1 MEFYSNIIHF
11 GAVSYA
17 RDKDTSKS
25 LLHPALALLP
35 FVFRR
40 KGNGIAKYISSL
52 CPIKTCLFLN
62 FYIQTKPLKSV
73 LYSHQ
78 QKKKKKPH
86 QRFFKHSPK
95 PVHTHCQGPA
105 HYFRGPNPPAR
116 WGARKRSRR
125 TATTT
130 LAWPPTCHPHRRASR
145 RPVQRS
151 RAESRQTHPH
161 RRRSLIGSSHT
172 HEPSLR
178 AARCIYP
185 RAQARVRAG
194 RLHHF
199 SQLDPRTPPP
209 GEEKHGEGAVLREG
223 GVEEG
228 EVDEGGGR
236 EAGEVHTGERGRRV
250 EVDAQECR
258 PAALRQELQASV
270 DQLPPGRP
278 QEGEHLAPGGGHHP
292 QPPRHTRQQVVPSY
306 FAPPLLQSAWFI
318 YLYTH
323 DRFGISPFC
332 FDTNHTKLRF
342 EKELG
347 NEAPES

>member
-78 QKKKKKPH
+78 QKKKNKTPPTFLQTQPKTRSHTLSGTSSLLPWTQPPRAVGRTETLETDGDDDPCVASH
-86 QRFFKHSPK
+86 VSP
-95 PVHTHCQGPA
+95 PPPRVASPRAAQPSRESTDPPPPSPQFNWQLTHARAVTPRCTLHISESPSARQGRQAPP
-105 HYFRGPNPPAR
+105 FLPAR
-116 WGARKRSRR
+116 PA
-125 TATTT
+125 
-130 LAWPPTCHPHRRASR
+130 
-145 RPVQRS
+145 
-151 RAESRQTHPH
+151 
-161 RRRSLIGSSHT
+161 
-172 HEPSLR
+172 
-178 AARCIYP
+178 
-185 RAQARVRAG
+185 
-194 RLHHF
+194 
-199 SQLDPRTPPP
+199 TPPP

-318 YLYTH
+318 YLYTRSLWH
-323 DRFGISPFC
+323 FSVLF
-332 FDTNHTKLRF
+332 
-342 EKELG
+342 
-347 NEAPES
+347 

>member
-78 QKKKKKPH
+78 QKKKKTKPH

-199 SQLDPRTPPP
+199 SQLDPRHRRP
-209 GEEKHGEGAVLREG
+209 GRKSMGRAPCCEKVGLRRGRWTKEEDEKLARYIRENGEGAWRSMPKNAGLLRCG
-223 GVEEG
+223 KSCRLRWINYLRA
-228 EVDEGGGR
+228 DLK
-236 EAGEVHTGERGRRV
+236 RGNI
-250 EVDAQECR
+250 
-258 PAALRQELQASV
+258 S
-270 DQLPPGRP
+270 P
-278 QEGEHLAPGGGHHP
+278 QEEDIILNLHA
-292 QPPRHTRQQVVPSY
+292 T
-306 FAPPLLQSAWFI
+306 
-318 YLYTH
+318 
-323 DRFGISPFC
+323 
-332 FDTNHTKLRF
+332 
-342 EKELG
+342 LG
-347 NEAPES
+347 NR